1 MNASAEAK
9 ARWLFTGCLLLAVAA
24 AGAWWLFGSWGY
36 STYELRSR
44 DAVSGLIPGAPVEFH
59 GVEVGQVRTVQLLEP
74 RLVRVLIAVR
84 REVPVSTA
92 TVATITG
99 RGLATR
105 GFTGY
110 VYVSLEDGDTAA
122 RPLAAPDGSPYPL
135 LASAPGRQVNLD
147 TSISELNQSVQ
158 SVNAL
163 LQGTLDPRTVA
174 SLQHSLSNLEQVTR
188 TLSANNEKLAAIIT
202 NTEHASQQVR
212 PLLQA
217 SGDAARTLQA
227 QVLPQAHAT
236 LRRLDALSVE
246 MDAHVGTILRNTEQ
260 ASTRIEP
267 LLEAGNEAVRSL
279 QTQILPQAQ
288 RTLVRLDHLS
298 TAMDEAATRVRRNP
312 ALVLRG
318 SRPAE
323 PGPGEAE

>member
-1 MNASAEAK
+1 MNSSAEAK
-9 ARWLFTGCLLLAVAA
+9 ARWLFTGCLLLAVAG

-36 STYELRSR
+36 STYELRTR

-74 RLVRVLIAVR
+74 RLVRVRIAVR

-110 VYVSLEDGDTAA
+110 VYVSLEEGDATGL
-122 RPLAAPDGSPYPL
+122 PLAAPDGSPYPL
-135 LASAPGRQVNLD
+135 LASAPARQVNLD

-174 SLQHSLSNLEQVTR
+174 SLQQSLTNLEQVTR
-188 TLSANNEKLAAIIT
+188 TLSANNEKLVAIIA
-202 NTEHASQQVR
+202 NTERASQQVQ

-217 SGDAARTLQA
+217 SNGAARTLQA

-267 LLEAGNEAVRSL
+267 LLESGNEAVRSL

-288 RTLVRLDHLS
+288 RTLARLDHLS
-298 TAMDEAATRVRRNP
+298 TSMDEAATRVRRNP

-323 PGPGEAE
+323 PGPGEAQ